1 MILAD
6 ILGIVLLCM
15 SVGKLIAIC
24 HAVQWLKRHGG
35 RYFDKIK
42 AIEDTEGLEGFREF
56 DFYALF
62 DQTDGKFFPVGVKD
76 YRLKRFLKNI
86 RVSPLRWVRI
96 GAWLLRGVCGLLFR
110 YMNLTVI
117 VASDVMLTTLF
128 TIFISPATAFQIALM
143 RSLFLLAFA
152 LNITILIEFIV
163 GSIVFSDYM
172 KHFHMID
179 EIDSMLALMRHSN
192 ERNVQLF
199 RGIKRLSQMVGCM
212 ALTAWSAVFFSVQVT
227 NDFNV
232 KALEGGPFRMVGF
245 SFQTLSL
252 LLVKCLYFV
261 TTTVTTIG
269 YGDIYP
275 TEFWGFIL
283 TISLHLQ
290 VFTIIMYAATVFWAV
305 RSDSR

>member
-1 MILAD
+1 
-6 ILGIVLLCM
+6 
-15 SVGKLIAIC
+15 
-24 HAVQWLKRHGG
+24 
-35 RYFDKIK
+35 
-42 AIEDTEGLEGFREF
+42 
-56 DFYALF
+56 
-62 DQTDGKFFPVGVKD
+62 
-76 YRLKRFLKNI
+76 
-86 RVSPLRWVRI
+86 
-96 GAWLLRGVCGLLFR
+96 
-110 YMNLTVI
+110 
-117 VASDVMLTTLF
+117 
-128 TIFISPATAFQIALM
+128 
-143 RSLFLLAFA
+143 
-152 LNITILIEFIV
+152 
-163 GSIVFSDYM
+163 M